1 MIGPGKYDDLTSA
14 MRLATEAEAIAVIV
28 VGGKLGSGFSC
39 QALHPEMLPVM
50 ANAMRKAA
58 DQMER
63 DHKEAHKAPRN

>member
-39 QALHPEMLPVM
+39 QALDPAMLPVM
-50 ANAMRKAA
+50 ARAMRTAA

-63 DHKEAHKAPRN
+63 DYKENQKAPGN